1 MDEGREQVVEQLIAA
16 LTDPEREVRLQAAL
30 ALYRLHDRQAVPQL
44 IAALA
49 SPDKY
54 VRAVAAQAL
63 AELEDAR
70 AVQPFIELLQRG
82 EYGDVRDNAGA
93 AAAQGLGRLG
103 DRRAVDALTGALAHP
118 HVHQQ
123 AVEALARLG
132 DMRAVEPLIAAL
144 RTTKNPSVATV
155 LGNLHDRWAVEP
167 LLAELQTI
175 QLPRPASA
183 RDRRWQGIYFYYVV
197 RALGKLGDLRALP
210 LLEWVREHETAPVL
224 KGRSIGEMAA
234 KAIQHIQE
242 QHEPDAHA

>member
-16 LTDPEREVRLQAAL
+16 PTDPSATPPLQAAL
-30 ALYRLHDRQAVPQL
+30 ALYGPHDRQAVPQL

-49 SPDKY
+49 SPDEY

-63 AELEDAR
+63 AELENAR

-155 LGNLHDRWAVEP
+155 LGNLHDRRAVSA
-167 LLAELQTI
+167 LLAAPQPIL
-175 QLPRPASA
+175 LSRPRPAP
-183 RDRRWQGIYFYYVV
+183 G
-197 RALGKLGDLRALP
+197 P
-210 LLEWVREHETAPVL
+210 EREGTHFF
-224 KGRSIGEMAA
+224 
-234 KAIQHIQE
+234 
-242 QHEPDAHA
+242 